1 MSFKKLEPAYKAKA
15 EEQTESAEY
24 ALLCTAG
31 NCGMRWSVNMGRPL
45 CSYHAWGA
53 PYTYPAADTSPVAAD
68 DGRGWARKILRR
80 QAAGTPVSIA
90 AVKMAEQALKGW
102 A

>member
-1 MSFKKLEPAYKAKA
+1 MSFKKLEPAYKAKV
-15 EEQTESAEY
+15 EEQQDSAEY
-24 ALLCTAG
+24 ALLCTVG
-31 NCGMRWSVNMGRPL
+31 NCGSRWSVNMGRPL
-45 CSYHAWGA
+45 CSYHAWGT
-53 PYTYPAADTSPVAAD
+53 PYTYPAADTSPVPAD

-90 AVKMAEQALKGW
+90 ALKMAEDALKGW